1 MANGNKLY
9 QAYRGAG
16 KSAASYKASL
26 YDIENLGIERESS
39 AAQHQYRMQKMDE
52 NTALVSEAIGLASD
66 IYGGFKSK
74 EEAKTDRANVSEGM
88 AKKSYAESE
97 AEKLKKDKTYKST
110 SWNDLDPDIKKSQIS
125 NFGAKEVER
134 DWVGKLFGEEK
145 KYTFGGGTDE
155 FSSSEITAASK
166 LYKEDSLS
174 SLINLSSSKGIP
186 SLENKESSNI
196 LNTETT
202 KKEDSSISF
211 GQAFKAARDEGLKEF
226 EWEGKMFHTRTKD
239 EEIKMGGS
247 YAKGGEFTTDGPELI
262 LVGDNPGGKE
272 KVKVKPIK
280 AKSKSNKK
288 EMSKGEESL
297 SNNVGESLSDLVS
310 RKGMRPGSKNWI
322 NNYISTQ
329 KVNNEPLRPLRGQ
342 LSKHNEKLF
351 SMAEESG
358 YFGEFFRGGWE

>member
-26 YDIENLGIERESS
+26 YDVENLGIERESS
-39 AAQHQYRMQKMDE
+39 AAQHQYRMQQMDK
-52 NTALVSEAIGLASD
+52 NAALMSEAIGLASD
-66 IYGGFKSK
+66 FYGGRKSK
-74 EEAKTDRANVSEGM
+74 RETEESMANVSEGM
-88 AKKSYAESE
+88 AKKAYGEGW
-97 AEKLKKDKTYKST
+97 D
-110 SWNDLDPDIKKSQIS
+110 DLDPDAKKAQIS
-125 NFGAKEVER
+125 NFAAKEVKR
-134 DWVGKLFGEEK
+134 DWVGALFGEER
-145 KYTFGGGTDE
+145 KYTFGSGTDE
-155 FSSSEITAASK
+155 FSSSQIKAASK
-166 LYKEDSLS
+166 LYSDDTLASLMGLS
-174 SLINLSSSKGIP
+174 SDKKTNTGLAGLESP
-186 SLENKESSNI
+186 SLPGDEESST
-196 LNTETT
+196 LNTEAP
-202 KKEDSSISF
+202 EQQGLSF
-211 GQAFKAARDEGLKEF
+211 GEAFKAARNKGLKEF

-247 YAKGGEFTTDGPELI
+247 YAKGGEFTTNGPELI

-272 KVKVKPIK
+272 KVKIKPIK
-280 AKSKSNKK
+280 SKSKSNKK

-297 SNNVGESLSDLVS
+297 SDNIGQSLSSLVS